1 MYLRF
6 WKRVFDLTAAFF
18 GLAILAVPLLVISAL
33 IKATSPG
40 PVLFLQ
46 DRIGQ
51 AGKRFRVVKFRTM
64 SHGHQDPSSITVAGD
79 IRLTPWG
86 KILRRWKLDEIP
98 QLWNVL
104 VGEMSL
110 VGPRPDV
117 PGYADR
123 LQGNDRRIL
132 SLRPG
137 ITGPSSLKYADEEEL
152 LAQAHDPVRL
162 NDEVIFPDK
171 VRLNIKYLETCSFRG
186 DLFYIWQ
193 TVLLAIKAKG
203 TEVKIFSRF

>member
-18 GLAILAVPLLVISAL
+18 GLVMLILPLLIIAAL
-33 IKATSPG
+33 TRATSIG
-40 PVLFLQ
+40 PVFFLQ

-51 AGKRFRVVKFRTM
+51 DGKKFRVVKFRTM
-64 SHGHQDPSSITVAGD
+64 RFVHQDPSSITVAGD
-79 IRLTPWG
+79 KRLTPWG
-86 KILRRWKLDEIP
+86 KILRRWKIDEIP

-123 LQGNDRRIL
+123 LRGNNRRIL

-137 ITGPSSLKYADEEEL
+137 ITGPSTLKYANEEEL
-152 LAQAHDPVRL
+152 LAQTQDPVRF

-171 VRLNIKYLETCSFRG
+171 VRLNLKYLETCSFWG
-186 DLFYIWQ
+186 DLGYIRQ
-193 TVLLAIKAKG
+193 TILLA
-203 TEVKIFSRF
+203 VKTKEA

>member
-6 WKRVFDLTAAFF
+6 WKRVFDLAAAFF
-18 GLAILAVPLLVISAL
+18 GLVILILPLLVIAAL
-33 IKATSPG
+33 TRATSIG
-40 PVLFLQ
+40 PVFFLQ

-51 AGKRFRVVKFRTM
+51 DGKKFRVVKFRTM
-64 SHGHQDPSSITVAGD
+64 SHEHQDLSSITVAGD
-79 IRLTPWG
+79 KRLTPWG
-86 KILRRWKLDEIP
+86 KILRRWKIDEIP

-123 LQGNDRRIL
+123 LRGNNRRIL

-152 LAQAHDPVRL
+152 LAQAQDPVRF

-171 VRLNIKYLETCSFRG
+171 VGLNLNYLETCSFWG
-186 DLFYIWQ
+186 DLGYIRQ
-193 TVLLAIKAKG
+193 TILLA
-203 TEVKIFSRF
+203 VKTKEA